1 MDIYHSV
8 FNQFSRFITSSAV
21 RIINPRNGAI
31 VQEEGIASFPG
42 CFPVMTPQQASEH
55 LHRCMAIGKPIMN
68 MIYKDEHLY
77 LLIEA
82 PLTIQDKTALLE
94 ILADGTD
101 AIFFHSSGP
110 NKEVKLICELNRL
123 RKQTITDDLTRLYNR
138 RYIDERLPPDIQNCV
153 KQKRPLSILF
163 ADLDYYKKINDIY
176 GHAAGDSVLSEL
188 SRILLTHTRQEKDWV
203 ARYGGEEFL
212 ILLNDCE
219 NEKARNIAEAI
230 RVVVMNHV
238 FQYNGL
244 KIHVTCS
251 FGVITIDDFSVPHP
265 IDKVL
270 DMVDKRLY
278 QAKQL
283 GRNIVI

>member
-1 MDIYHSV
+1 MDIYQSV
-8 FNQFSRFITSSAV
+8 FDQFSRFITSSAV
-21 RIINPRNGAI
+21 QIIDPETGGI
-31 VQEEGIASFPG
+31 VQEERVDSFPG

-55 LHRCMAIGKPIMN
+55 LHRCIAIGKPMLN
-68 MIYKDEHLY
+68 MIHAGEHLFF
-77 LLIEA
+77 LIEA
-82 PLTIQDKTALLE
+82 PLSMQGKTALLE

-110 NKEVKLICELNRL
+110 NKEAKLICELNRL
-123 RKQTITDDLTRLYNR
+123 RKQTITDDLTGLYNR
-138 RYIDERLPPDIQNCV
+138 RYIDECLPPDIQNCV

-176 GHAAGDSVLSEL
+176 GHAAGDAVLSEL
-188 SRILLTHTRQEKDWV
+188 SGILLTHTRRKKDWV

-219 NEKARNIAEAI
+219 NEKAKNMAEAI
-230 RVVVMNHV
+230 RVAVMNHV